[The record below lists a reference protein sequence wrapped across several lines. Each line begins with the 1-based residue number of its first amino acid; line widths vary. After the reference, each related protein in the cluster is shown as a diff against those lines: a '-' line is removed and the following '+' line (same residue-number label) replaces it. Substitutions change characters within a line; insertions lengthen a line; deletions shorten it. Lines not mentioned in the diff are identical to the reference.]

1 MNTREPM
8 IGALLHAA
16 WATARARISA
26 GLMDAGFTDL
36 LPAHLM
42 VLQYPGP
49 DGERPSTLARRAGMS
64 KQAMNQLLGS
74 LEQLGYIERVQD
86 EHVDGEHDGRARIV
100 RVTGRGA
107 LAITAIRGIVAELE
121 HEWAVTLG
129 AARFAELKAI
139 LETLRQM
146 SPSFLDQGVADES
159 NPERRAAR

>member
-16 WATARARISA
+16 WAAARARISA

-64 KQAMNQLLGS
+64 KQAMNQLLSS

-86 EHVDGEHDGRARIV
+86 ERDGRARAV
-100 RVTGRGA
+100 RVTRRGA
-107 LAITAIRGIVAELE
+107 RAIATIRGIVAELE
-121 HEWAVTLG
+121 REWAETLG
-129 AARFAELKAI
+129 VARFAEFKSI

-146 SPSFLDQGVADES
+146 SWGILD
-159 NPERRAAR
+159 

>member
-1 MNTREPM
+1 MVAMSTREPM

-16 WATARARISA
+16 WAAARARISA
-26 GLMDAGFTDL
+26 GLLEAGFTDL

-64 KQAMNQLLGS
+64 KQAMNQLLSS

-86 EHVDGEHDGRARIV
+86 ARDGRARIV

-107 LAITAIRGIVAELE
+107 LAMTTIRRIVAELE
-121 HEWAVTLG
+121 REWAGALG
-129 AARFAELKAI
+129 AARFAEFKSTLD
-139 LETLRQM
+139 TLRQM
-146 SPSFLDQGVADES
+146 SPGILDEGLSDES
-159 NPERRAAR
+159 TGTGTP